1 MNKNL
6 KCVIFDLDGT
16 LIDSGPDLLNTLN
29 YVLTKNN
36 LKEINGSVIGNLVG
50 GGAEA
55 MIRRGYKHL
64 NTHLDEKE
72 IPSLIDLFINHYYEN
87 CTNQTKLYNGVLDI
101 LKFLRK
107 KTIICLCT
115 NKKQFLAEKI
125 LEELGVINFFSYI
138 LGSDGKTPL
147 KPEVEMPKKCLK
159 KFKIPADQV
168 VFVGDSEN
176 DILPANQLGMF
187 SVHVTYGYGKI
198 GNNVR
203 ADLVIK
209 EIKELRKIF

>member
-29 YVLTKNN
+29 YVLTENN

-64 NTHLDEKE
+64 NAHLDEKE
-72 IPSLIDLFINHYYEN
+72 IPLLIDLFINRYHKN
-87 CTNQTKLYNGVLDI
+87 CTNRTKLYNGVLNI
-101 LKFLRK
+101 LSFLK
-107 KTIICLCT
+107 EKTIICLCT
-115 NKKQFLAEKI
+115 NKRQFLAEKI
-125 LEELGVINFFSYI
+125 LEELRIINFFNYI

-147 KPEVEMPKKCLK
+147 KPEVEMPKKCLE
-159 KFKIPADQV
+159 KFRISADEV

-176 DILPANQLGMF
+176 DILPANKLGMF

-198 GNNVR
+198 RQNIK

-209 EIKELRKIF
+209 EIEELRKIF